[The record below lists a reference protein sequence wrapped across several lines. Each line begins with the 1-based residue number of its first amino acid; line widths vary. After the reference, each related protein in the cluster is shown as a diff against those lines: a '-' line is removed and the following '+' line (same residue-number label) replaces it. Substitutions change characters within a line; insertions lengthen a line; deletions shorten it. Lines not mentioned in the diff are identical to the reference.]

1 MHRLTRQIRFSVDP
15 FGNEGDA
22 EGFNSYCSK
31 PAGHGLG
38 FFICLNVE
46 LQGSVQ
52 ADTGFLINLAEID
65 AKARTEAVN
74 IYKKR
79 IQQMISA
86 GKNVTLEKNAEILME
101 CWEGLR
107 RSFNPQKLSSLEQLV
122 NPYKKITISGD
133 SNMLLYS
140 EKFEFA
146 ATHKLWNENFSEHKN
161 FEQFGKCANPQGHG
175 HNYVVEITAEPE
187 NWKDFDR
194 FDFQKKVK
202 KLFID
207 KLDHK
212 NLSKDLEYYKQHNP
226 TVENITVHCW
236 QTLSGKLKGA
246 RLESVR
252 IWENDR
258 AYCTYR
264 GEQE

>member
-15 FGNEGDA
+15 FPNGGDA

-31 PAGHGLG
+31 PAGHGFG

-46 LQGSVQ
+46 VEGSVQ
-52 ADTGFLINLAEID
+52 PDTGFLINLAEID
-65 AKARTEAVN
+65 AKARRVAVN

-79 IQQMISA
+79 IRQLIA
-86 GKNVTLEKNAEILME
+86 EGKNVNLQRTCEILRE
-101 CWEGLR
+101 CWGGLR
-107 RSFNPQKLSSLEQLV
+107 SSFTPQKLSSLEQLV

-133 SNMLLYS
+133 NMLLYS

-146 ATHKLWNENFSEHKN
+146 ATHKLWNDNFSEEQN
-161 FEQFGKCANPQGHG
+161 FDHFGKCANPEGHG

-194 FDFQKKVK
+194 FDFQKKVNE
-202 KLFID
+202 LFID

-212 NLSKDLEYYKQHNP
+212 NLSRDLDYYKKLNP

-236 QTLSGKLKGA
+236 NTLSDKLKGA
-246 RLESVR
+246 KLKSVR

-258 AYCTYR
+258 AYCTYK
-264 GEQE
+264 GEQG